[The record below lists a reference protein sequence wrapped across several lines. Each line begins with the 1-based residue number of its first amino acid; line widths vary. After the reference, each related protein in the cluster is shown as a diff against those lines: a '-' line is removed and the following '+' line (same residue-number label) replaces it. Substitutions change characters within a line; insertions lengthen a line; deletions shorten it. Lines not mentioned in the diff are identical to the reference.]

1 MSIGIAP
8 CSLQPYMPDLRETFP
23 ETLKPDTL
31 HAGPRVYGP
40 RIRKLKQLCARAT
53 IKVPPS
59 TYRSTKSE
67 ADIEEALLELLHK
80 HKLGEDAKDHQLL
93 RVKAKL
99 EQARELEGKPQ
110 GLPLHA

>member
-1 MSIGIAP
+1 M
-8 CSLQPYMPDLRETFP
+8 
-23 ETLKPDTL
+23 
-31 HAGPRVYGP
+31 YGP

-67 ADIEEALLELLHK
+67 SDIEGALLELLHK
-80 HKLGEDAKDHQLL
+80 HKLGVDAKDSQLL

-99 EQARELEGKPQ
+99 EQARELEGENPLFLQ
-110 GLPLHA
+110 GLVHGLD